1 MEEIFGIANDET
13 TVVELGSVVT
23 RAGRLLTF
31 PNIVQHRVNPF
42 RLADPSKPGHRKILL
57 VLLHISKD
65 V

>member
-1 MEEIFGIANDET
+1 MKEMFGTTNEEP
-13 TVVELGSVVT
+13 TVIELGSVVKW
-23 RAGRLLTF
+23 AGRLLTF
-31 PNIVQHRVNPF
+31 PNVVQHRVNPF